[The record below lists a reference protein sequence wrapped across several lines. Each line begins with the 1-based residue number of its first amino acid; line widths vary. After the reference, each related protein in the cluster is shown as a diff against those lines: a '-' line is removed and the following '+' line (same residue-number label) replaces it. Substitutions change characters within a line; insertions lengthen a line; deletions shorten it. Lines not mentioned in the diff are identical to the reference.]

1 MDFVNRLRPEHLQS
15 FWYFASK
22 VNFTLIGTFG
32 SLLWAT
38 APCQEEANFYKT
50 RLQEYRW
57 TLNVS
62 SKRVEFLKYAVQML
76 DASTA
81 MLSNLPPKPPLAQV
95 QQGSKSNGARV
106 QWDMPPS
113 LQDSAGDVIPSFSRY
128 NSTSAFSGF
137 SADSLEQYGS
147 DQQPDMASP
156 TPPSSV

>member
-38 APCQEEANFYKT
+38 APGQEEANFYKT

-57 TLNVS
+57 TINVS
-62 SKRVEFLKYAVQML
+62 SKRAEFLRYAVQML

-81 MLSNLPPKPPLAQV
+81 MLSNLPAKPPL
-95 QQGSKSNGARV
+95 GLG
-106 QWDMPPS
+106 PPS
-113 LQDSAGDVIPSFSRY
+113 RTDAPAGHVTLLALQESAGDTVPSFSRY
-128 NSTSAFSGF
+128 NSTSGFSGF
-137 SADSLEQYGS
+137 SAETLEQYGS